1 MLVQMADLVDAH
13 ESVSRQHAAVLHSSK
28 NTFLQDL
35 GSAQGTPPTVFFA
48 PAVRC

>member
-35 GSAQGTPPTVFFA
+35 GSAQGTQ
-48 PAVRC
+48 C